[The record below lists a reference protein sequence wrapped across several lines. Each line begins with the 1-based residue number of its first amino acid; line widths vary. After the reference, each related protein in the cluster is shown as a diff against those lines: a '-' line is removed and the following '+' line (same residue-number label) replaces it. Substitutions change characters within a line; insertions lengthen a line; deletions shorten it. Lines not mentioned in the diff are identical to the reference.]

1 MWKDA
6 ADDESNTAWHQEC
19 VRLMKPYI
27 TGYYIGEADP
37 VAVPS
42 EATGAF
48 SPESWKRLA
57 DLRDKYDP
65 EGVFFGYFD
74 DLVYFARKNRT
85 CSANSCVVQ
94 FRTRHLSK
102 LKTGGGLPTP
112 PGERQLCGNAE
123 ERVKIALLVAI
134 LIRITKQ
141 LS

>member
-1 MWKDA
+1 MWKEA

-27 TGYYIGEADP
+27 TGYYIGETDP

-74 DLVYFARKNRT
+74 G
-85 CSANSCVVQ
+85 
-94 FRTRHLSK
+94 LS
-102 LKTGGGLPTP
+102 
-112 PGERQLCGNAE
+112 
-123 ERVKIALLVAI
+123 
-134 LIRITKQ
+134 
-141 LS
+141 